1 MICPKCNANLNNN
14 SEYCPR
20 CGFYFLNNNKKN
32 NDPLGDSILKTQN
45 KVSLSN
51 ISVWYLLFGGIYA
64 IYKKLYYIALN
75 TFLIDFFS
83 FSLSFGLFNFL
94 IKEKSLLYK
103 FIQPSLLLFD
113 IIVHIYYIFN
123 FNKELYENRN
133 IRDNKIKRDN
143 SDADNDILLKLIEKD
158 RKNNLFGM
166 LISIIILFVYFYI
179 YFISK
184 Y

>member
-1 MICPKCNANLNNN
+1 MVCPKCKANLNDN
-14 SEYCPR
+14 SEYCPK
-20 CGFYFLNNNKKN
+20 CGFYFSNNNKN
-32 NDPLGDSILKTQN
+32 IDLLSDSFLKSQN
-45 KVSLSN
+45 KVSPSN
-51 ISVWYLLFGGIYA
+51 ISVCYLLFGGIYA

-103 FIQPSLLLFD
+103 IIQPSLLFFD

-123 FNKELYENRN
+123 FNKELFENRN

-143 SDADNDILLKLIEKD
+143 SDVDNDTLSNLLEKD

-166 LISIIILFVYFYI
+166 LISIIILFIYFYI
-179 YFISK
+179 CFISK